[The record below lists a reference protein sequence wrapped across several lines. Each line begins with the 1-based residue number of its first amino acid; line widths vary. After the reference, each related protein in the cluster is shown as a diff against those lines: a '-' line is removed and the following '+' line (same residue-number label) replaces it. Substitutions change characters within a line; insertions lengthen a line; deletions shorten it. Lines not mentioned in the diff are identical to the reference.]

1 MMPNKEI
8 EYFHTAEKRDV
19 MFCSKREATKR
30 SRENTS
36 KDFKLSGCC
45 TQFFLSLPFII
56 QLSVKKS
63 LKGSE
68 RSAQKTL
75 HRDGKHSNTP
85 LTNLLHITTFIK
97 YNQAASNDIS
107 AVMWGGS
114 QDRPAKS
121 DLKYASLC
129 IRFKHA

>member
-45 TQFFLSLPFII
+45 TQSLFLAFLLLYNY
-56 QLSVKKS
+56 QLRK
-63 LKGSE
+63 
-68 RSAQKTL
+68 A
-75 HRDGKHSNTP
+75 
-85 LTNLLHITTFIK
+85 
-97 YNQAASNDIS
+97 
-107 AVMWGGS
+107 
-114 QDRPAKS
+114 
-121 DLKYASLC
+121 
-129 IRFKHA
+129 